1 MCLKRNFIQTVVQT
15 GDTLFL
21 SYSLCPSVYTIDYQ
35 HYRSLP
41 QYTGSWGNRFQE
53 THGIWIYFWFAVNT
67 TTGSTVK
74 RSNLS
79 LQSSL
84 VLGKNTNLRLL
95 IIHLISNTN
104 FCYYRHKGNK
114 LRIYWYV
121 LYWTFCYG
129 NVTFCTHVTSNTLK
143 VYCCKSFFF
152 DFSFLN

>member
-1 MCLKRNFIQTVVQT
+1 MLSGVRDLEKGVRSIIRKKKICVLKRNFIQTVVQT

-104 FCYYRHKGNK
+104 IF
-114 LRIYWYV
+114 
-121 LYWTFCYG
+121 
-129 NVTFCTHVTSNTLK
+129 VTTVKKETNRAFIDMYFTELFVT
-143 VYCCKSFFF
+143 VM
-152 DFSFLN
+152 